1 MKREEYMENK
11 RQEIQEEVDFLLEE
25 KKQTRIESFKLYE
38 EIRDK
43 ISEIKTLAN
52 KEEDI
57 INRVKSIKESGTR
70 VYGVNTY
77 EFSYPLINS
86 SLNDLQK
93 LANSTFGAE
102 DFGEIPQKKERKL
115 IETVH
120 KPTEQLQEENN
131 QLLIQMVSLL
141 EKMDKNNKECK
152 TSVYRK

>member
-102 DFGEIPQKKERKL
+102 DFGEIPQEKRL
-115 IETVH
+115 TATVH
-120 KPTEQLQEENN
+120 KTPRELQEESN
-131 QLLIQMVSLL
+131 QLLIQMISLF
-141 EKMDKNNKECK
+141 ERMDKNNKECK
-152 TSVYRK
+152 TSVY